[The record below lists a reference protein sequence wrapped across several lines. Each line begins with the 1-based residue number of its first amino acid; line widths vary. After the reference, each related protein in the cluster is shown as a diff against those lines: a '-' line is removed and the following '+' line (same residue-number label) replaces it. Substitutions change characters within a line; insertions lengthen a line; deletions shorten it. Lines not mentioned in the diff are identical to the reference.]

1 MLRDAGFTF
10 ATPEGAYYIFADFS
24 ELSDLDDVT
33 FAKWMTQEIGVATVP
48 GSSFYSRKEDGRTF
62 TRFAFCKKQE
72 TLDAR
77 RRAVGHASRVALSAT
92 GFSASLRCRFRRLT
106 RSARGQ
112 MSRAEI
118 TTPEVLA
125 DESVVELS
133 LRPQRLA
140 EFIGQQKVKESLRI
154 YIDAALARREPLD
167 HTLFFGPPGLGK
179 TTLAE
184 LIARE
189 LGVNIRTT
197 LRARRSRSRAISS
210 RRSRTCARGDI
221 LFIDEIHRLRPIIE
235 EFLYPAMEDY
245 KIDIRLSDGPKAQ
258 TITMPIE
265 PFTLIGATTRLGMLT
280 PPMRARFGIEQR
292 LNFYPAEDLELIV
305 RRTAEVMKVEIDD
318 DGADEIARRARGT
331 PRVANRLLRR
341 VRDYAQVQGRT
352 ASSRKAIA
360 NAGAR
365 SCSTSTRSAST
376 TWMRA
381 SSRRSSRSSTAARW
395 A

>member
-1 MLRDAGFTF
+1 
-10 ATPEGAYYIFADFS
+10 
-24 ELSDLDDVT
+24 
-33 FAKWMTQEIGVATVP
+33 
-48 GSSFYSRKEDGRTF
+48 
-62 TRFAFCKKQE
+62 
-72 TLDAR
+72 
-77 RRAVGHASRVALSAT
+77 
-92 GFSASLRCRFRRLT
+92 
-106 RSARGQ
+106 

-118 TTPEVLA
+118 TTPEVLS

-133 LRPQRLA
+133 LRPQRLS

-154 YIDAALARREPLD
+154 YIDAALERREPLD

-197 LRARRSRSRAISS
+197 SGPALEKPGDLVGTLTNLR
-210 RRSRTCARGDI
+210 RGDI
-221 LFIDEIHRLRPIIE
+221 LFIDEIHRLKPIIE

-280 PPMRARFGIEQR
+280 APMRARFGIEQR
-292 LNFYPAEDLELIV
+292 LNFYPPADLELIV
-305 RRTAEVMKVEIDD
+305 RRTADVMKVVIDGE
-318 DGADEIARRARGT
+318 GADEIARRARGT

-341 VRDYAQVQGRT
+341 VRDFAQVKSDGVIDKR
-352 ASSRKAIA
+352 IA
-360 NAGAR
+360 D
-365 SCSTSTRSAST
+365 
-376 TWMRA
+376 
-381 SSRRSSRSSTAARW
+381 
-395 A
+395 